1 MNNMA
6 HQRRSVYTIE
16 QEMTLSRLI
25 LTQGL
30 DLVGG
35 VLNIQTPDRATDL
48 THAALAIQ
56 GGVSIGRNA
65 IIQEE
70 LTVNAANGAQ
80 STFGLPDVPS
90 TIAFNSQVSSNFDP
104 VTDSAFN
111 LGSDSLR
118 WQSIAVNNVTN
129 PSDLNITSAQGNVN
143 IVSPGSV
150 NVDNLVTHQTLNVI
164 DDAVFHTNV
173 AVLGESSLM
182 TTIIDTSQGSFT
194 VMGGGDFI
202 VRAPAVDF
210 LCESF
215 TLNGISTVSGIKIA
229 TEQDGVPFEWGNEN
243 STCTFNGKFVLVRGD
258 LVVLGT
264 TTSINSQSVQITDKN
279 IELGV
284 VDTPGFESSRITAT
298 GGGITLR
305 ASPDG
310 SDDKRIIWLSSEDDL
325 NDTLSTD
332 KKDVWMSSDNFELA
346 DTKVFRG
353 DAIMGKSEGS
363 GLAILDHAAT
373 VLTIRQGNVGINTNT
388 PTVSLHLNTSDA
400 VQMPAGGTMYRPDST
415 IAQPGQVRFN
425 TDKHQLEVYTS
436 AGGGVWNNLQE
447 LSSYDELTKITVEDD
462 ANESDVNKIRFFTAG
477 TEIAN
482 FDENGRLG
490 IGTLS
495 PSIILQL
502 VGTDALQIPVGSSD
516 QRPDSSIVQPGMIR
530 FNETLLCYE
539 GYSPA
544 GTTWSSL
551 GGVVSHDRQTYVT
564 VQTDDPAIDADKI
577 RFFTHGTET
586 MDLDNQGRLGLGIV
600 DPQVKL
606 HIVGTDAMLVPAGD
620 SSQRPDSDTVLPG
633 MVRYNVDY
641 KSFEGF
647 SDASNAWIC
656 MNGVT
661 SHDRKTFISVED
673 DLEQNDV
680 NKIRFFTAG
689 TEIANFD
696 ENGRLGIG
704 TLVPTIALQVISSD
718 AIQIPVGDTGQRPDS
733 TIVQPGMIRY
743 NTELYAFEGY
753 SAAGS
758 VWSSLGGVMSHD
770 RRTYITPETDDP
782 AIDANKLRFFTAGT
796 EIANFDESGRLGIGT
811 SSPTILLQVVGTDAI
826 QIPVGNSAERPG
838 DDIVQAGMIRFN
850 YELFAYEGYNSAG
863 QVWSS
868 LGGVMSHDRRTY
880 ITPQTDD
887 PAIDAHKLRFF
898 TAGTEIANF
907 DENGRLGI
915 GTTSPTVLLQV
926 VGTDAIQIPVGDTS
940 QRPDSSIV
948 QAGQI
953 RYNIDLFAYE
963 GYSPAGSTWSS
974 LGGVVSH
981 DRATYIT
988 PETDDPAIDAN
999 KLRFF
1004 TAGTENMNLESH
1016 GRLGLG
1022 VTDPTVQLQ
1031 VIGTDAVM
1039 ISAGSTPQR
1048 PDSSIAAPGMIR
1060 YNLDL
1065 HRYEGFGFNNT
1076 WTNLQG
1082 PMDSSQ
1088 TTYISVL
1095 NDDLSTDAGRIRFF
1109 IQDTEQAVL
1118 SETGFLGLNV
1128 LLPRSRL
1135 SVGGSAM
1142 IGQDYVDSPL
1152 VSAPDNGLIV
1162 QGATGF
1168 GFPASLD
1175 FAPVSTVDIFG
1186 NMTIGSGYAGTYLA
1200 QPDGLTVQGNVSIG
1214 TFITAPGTL
1223 STLSVAGNMS
1233 IGSTF
1238 ASDIAPDNSLIVE
1251 GSFAVGT
1258 QGSSVSVYLNTTD
1271 AIRIPTGDV
1280 VARPADQDVG
1290 MLRYSETRN
1299 RFEGCQ
1305 FMGDV
1310 NAGQQQWVSTGISNS
1325 DDTAFISCYNPVD
1338 GSSLNEIRFVTSA
1351 TYLQGG
1357 ALGTGYAAKF
1367 DSSGYLGL
1375 GGGSDRPL
1383 GSPLDILNTSPE
1395 QIALRFDQDNYM
1407 TFSVDQHGGA
1417 KIQSYSSTADTYG
1430 DINLVPAGP
1439 ARQII
1444 VGDSSTVFGN
1454 DIPVKMS
1461 VYGYIYAS
1469 EGVRFADGTV
1479 QTSSGQGNAGGIL
1492 YGQWYLGDLTANS
1505 KKFYLPSNTDQVV
1518 IGSQLPLA
1526 KLSVCR
1532 DGADV
1537 ADLPLLELRN
1547 DNTNYATFDVDS
1559 TGTLKIQPG
1568 LGLDSD
1574 CLLQPT
1580 GNVGIRVDSALASLH
1595 IDNDVFCQ
1603 ANTQDENTST
1613 GLGLYM
1619 RYVGTDATSFGLIS
1633 SGRNSTGSVSP
1644 LVINASQVTFSSLSA
1659 GLGLHTSTPAGTL
1672 SVQGNVAIGQTYAS
1686 TFAPSASGLIVEGNT
1701 AIGTQLA
1708 QARLEVTDHACS
1720 LTTILRVAQDNAN
1733 PYGIVVSNLTA
1744 STIVSDGLRAYV
1756 DDSGRSF
1763 VDSKQGTTSKQ
1774 LVLQGSG
1781 GTIGIGCQ
1789 NPTSIVQVDAYAPVV
1804 TLRDSGTTTAS
1815 GLCMQDN
1822 TGTTLA
1828 SIVTQQDTVPGKG
1841 VLTINTNKGSSIT
1854 ETLRVN
1860 SAGRVGISNSS
1871 PDSKL
1876 AVTSVYEPCISL
1888 NQQNATGAVMKI
1900 VGYSA
1905 AGSLNNNLVVNNA
1918 QVQAARIQGFASVD
1932 VNNSGFDGLPN
1943 GRYMIPLYTLT

>member
-1 MNNMA
+1 MA
-6 HQRRSVYTIE
+6 HQRRSVYSVE
-16 QEMTLSRLI
+16 NELSLSRLI

-35 VLNIQTPDRATDL
+35 VLNIKTPDRATDL
-48 THAALAIQ
+48 THAALALQ
-56 GGVSIGRNA
+56 GGLVVGRNS

-70 LTVNAANGAQ
+70 LTVNAVNGAQ
-80 STFGLPDVPS
+80 STFGLSNVPS
-90 TIAFNSQVSSNFDP
+90 TIAFNSQVSSDFTP
-104 VTDSAFN
+104 VTDSSFN
-111 LGSDSLR
+111 LGADSLR
-118 WQSIAVNNVTN
+118 WQSISVNNVTN
-129 PSDLNITSAQGNVN
+129 ISDINVTSVGGNVN
-143 IVSPGSV
+143 INSPGSV
-150 NVDNLVTHQTLNVI
+150 NTTNLVTHQQLNVI
-164 DDAVFHTNV
+164 DDAVFHTNL
-173 AVLGESSLM
+173 AVLGHSSLS
-182 TTIIDTSQGSFT
+182 TTAIDTSLGSFT

-229 TEQDGVPFEWGNEN
+229 TEQDSIPFEFGSSD

-258 LVVLGT
+258 LEVLGT
-264 TTSINSQSVQITDKN
+264 TTSIHSQSVQIRDKN

-284 VDTPGFESSRITAT
+284 LDTPGFESSRITAT
-298 GGGITLR
+298 GGGITLK

-310 SDDKRIIWLSSEDDL
+310 SADKTITWLSSEDDS

-332 KKDVWMSSDNFELA
+332 KKDVWISNDNFELA
-346 DTKVFRG
+346 DSKVFRA
-353 DAIMGKSEGS
+353 DAIMGKSAGS
-363 GLAILDHAAT
+363 GLSILDHAAT
-373 VLTIRQGNVGINTNT
+373 ILTVREGNVGINTNT
-388 PTVSLHLNTSDA
+388 PIVSLQINSSDA
-400 VQMPAGGTMYRPDST
+400 VQVPAGGTMYRPDST
-415 IAQPGQVRFN
+415 IAQAGQVRFN

-462 ANESDVNKIRFFTAG
+462 ANQNDVNKIRFFTAG

-482 FDENGRLG
+482 FDESGRLG
-490 IGTLS
+490 LGTLS
-495 PSIILQL
+495 PSVICQI

-530 FNETLLCYE
+530 FNQTLLCFE

-544 GTTWSSL
+544 GNTWSSL
-551 GGVVSHDRQTYVT
+551 GGVISHDRQTYLT
-564 VQTDDPAIDADKI
+564 VETDDPAVDADKI

-586 MDLDNQGRLGLGIV
+586 MDLDNQGRLGLGTV

-606 HIVGTDAMLVPAGD
+606 HIVGTDAMLVPAG
-620 SSQRPDSDTVLPG
+620 SNSQRPDANTALPG
-633 MVRYNVDY
+633 MVRYNVEY
-641 KSFEGF
+641 KSFEGY
-647 SDASNAWIC
+647 SDATDAWIC
-656 MNGVT
+656 LNGVT

-673 DLEQNDV
+673 DTDQTDV

-704 TLVPTIALQVISSD
+704 TVIPTIALQVISTD
-718 AIQIPVGDTGQRPDS
+718 AIQVPVGDTSQRPDS
-733 TIVQPGMIRY
+733 NIVQPGMIRY
-743 NTELYAFEGY
+743 NTELYAYEGY

-770 RRTYITPETDDP
+770 RQTYITPETDDP
-782 AIDANKLRFFTAGT
+782 AVDANKLRFFTAGT
-796 EIANFDESGRLGIGT
+796 EIANFDENGRLGIGT
-811 SSPTILLQVVGTDAI
+811 SSPTVLLQVVGTDAI
-826 QIPVGNSAERPG
+826 QIPVGSSAERPSNAV
-838 DDIVQAGMIRFN
+838 VQPGMIRFN
-850 YELFAYEGYNSAG
+850 NELFAFEGYNSAG
-863 QVWSS
+863 NVWSS
-868 LGGVMSHDRRTY
+868 MGGVMSHDRQTY
-880 ITPQTDD
+880 ITPETDD
-887 PAIDAHKLRFF
+887 PAVDANKLRFF

-915 GTTSPTVLLQV
+915 GTTTPTILLQV
-926 VGTDAIQIPVGDTS
+926 VGTDAIQIPVGNTA

-948 QAGQI
+948 QPGQI
-953 RYNIDLFAYE
+953 RYNMDLFAYE

-988 PETDDPAIDAN
+988 PETDDPAVDAN

-1004 TAGTENMNLESH
+1004 TVGTESMDLDSH

-1022 VTDPTVQLQ
+1022 VNDPIVQLQ

-1039 ISAGSTPQR
+1039 ISAGSTTQR

-1060 YNLDL
+1060 YNIDL

-1095 NDDLSTDAGRIRFF
+1095 DDDLITDAGRIRLFV
-1109 IQDTEQAVL
+1109 QGTESAIL
-1118 SETGFLGLNV
+1118 SETGFLGLNI
-1128 LLPRSRL
+1128 LQPRSRL

-1152 VSAPDNGLIV
+1152 ISAPDNGLIV
-1162 QGATGF
+1162 QGAAGF
-1168 GFPASLD
+1168 GFPATID
-1175 FAPVSTVDIFG
+1175 FSPVSTLDIYG
-1186 NMTIGSGYAGTYLA
+1186 NVTIGTGYAGTYSA
-1200 QPDGLTVQGNVSIG
+1200 QPDGLIVQGNVSIG
-1214 TFITAPGTL
+1214 TFVASPGTL

-1233 IGSTF
+1233 VGSTF
-1238 ASDIAPDNSLIVE
+1238 AGIVAPDNSLIVE
-1251 GSFAVGT
+1251 GNFAVGT
-1258 QGSSVSVYLNTTD
+1258 QGSVVSVFLNTTD
-1271 AIRIPTGDV
+1271 AIRIPSGDV
-1280 VARPADQDVG
+1280 TARPSDQDVA
-1290 MLRYSETRN
+1290 MLRYSESRN

-1305 FMGDV
+1305 FIGDS
-1310 NAGQQQWVSTGISNS
+1310 NTGQQQWVATGVSNS

-1338 GSSLNEIRFVTSA
+1338 GSSLDEIRFVTSA

-1357 ALGTGYAAKF
+1357 ALGTGYAGKF
-1367 DSSGYLGL
+1367 DSNGYFGL

-1395 QIALRFDQDNYM
+1395 QVALRFDNDNYM

-1417 KIQSYSSTADTYG
+1417 KIQSYSSIADTYG

-1439 ARQII
+1439 TRQII
-1444 VGDSSTVFGN
+1444 VGDSTTVFGSS
-1454 DIPVKMS
+1454 IPTKMS
-1461 VYGYIYAS
+1461 VYGYIYAA
-1469 EGVRFADGTV
+1469 EGVKFADGTV
-1479 QTSSGQGNAGGIL
+1479 QTSSSQGNAGGDL

-1505 KKFYLPSNTDQVV
+1505 KKYYLPSNTDQVV
-1518 IGSQLPLA
+1518 IGNQLPLA

-1537 ADLPLLELRN
+1537 ANLPLLELRN
-1547 DNTNYATFDVDS
+1547 DNNNFATLDVDS
-1559 TGTLKIQPG
+1559 TGTLRIQPG

-1580 GNVGIRVDSALASLH
+1580 GNVGVRVDSALASLH
-1595 IDNDVFCQ
+1595 IDNDIFCQ
-1603 ANTQDENTST
+1603 ANSQDPNTTT

-1619 RYVGTDATSFGLIS
+1619 RYVGTDSTSFGLIS
-1633 SGRNSTGSVSP
+1633 AGRNSTGSVSP

-1659 GLGLHTSTPAGTL
+1659 GLGLHTSTPSGTL

-1708 QARLEVTDHACS
+1708 QARLEVTDNHCS

-1733 PYGIVVSNLTA
+1733 PYGFVISNLNA
-1744 STIVSDGLRAYV
+1744 STVVSDGLRAYV
-1756 DDSGRSF
+1756 DNAGRSF
-1763 VDSKQGTTSKQ
+1763 VDSMQGTNSKH

-1781 GTIGIGCQ
+1781 GNVGIGCQ
-1789 NPTSIVQVDAYAPVV
+1789 NPSSVVEVDANAPVI
-1804 TLRDSGTTTAS
+1804 TLKDTGNTTAS
-1815 GLCMQDN
+1815 SLCMQDN
-1822 TGTTLA
+1822 SGASLA
-1828 SIVTQQDTVPGKG
+1828 SIVTQQDSTPGKG
-1841 VLTINTNKGSSIT
+1841 VLIFNTNKGGSVT

-1860 SAGRVGISNSS
+1860 SSGRVGVSNQT

-1876 AVTSVYEPCISL
+1876 AITSTSEPCISF
-1888 NQQNATGAVMKI
+1888 NQQNSAGAVMKI